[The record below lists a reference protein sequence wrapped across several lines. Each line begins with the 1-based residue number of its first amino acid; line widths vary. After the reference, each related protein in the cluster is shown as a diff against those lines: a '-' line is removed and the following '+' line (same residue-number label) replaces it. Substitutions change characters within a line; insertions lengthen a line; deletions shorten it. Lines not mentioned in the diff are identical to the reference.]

1 MEWLSKY
8 LVAIVAAW
16 AIANLIKVAIN
27 FRREKKI
34 SKTPVLTTGG
44 MPSAHTATV
53 VALTT
58 TIMLVDGLASVAFA
72 IAFLFTVNTTIDA
85 LQFRRATGENGLAIQ
100 KLLPKSEKK
109 PYLAIGHRP
118 VEVFVGGV
126 IGLVVGVAT
135 AILM

>member
-1 MEWLSKY
+1 MEWTTKY

-16 AIANLIKVAIN
+16 AVANLIKVVIN
-27 FRREKKI
+27 YRREKKI
-34 SKTPVLTTGG
+34 SKKPVLTTGG

-58 TIMLVDGLASVAFA
+58 TILLVDGIASVAFA
-72 IAFLFTVNTTIDA
+72 IALLFTINTTIDA

-100 KLLPKSEKK
+100 KLLPKNAKK

-118 VEVFVGGV
+118 IEVFVGGV
-126 IGLVVGVAT
+126 LGLAIGIAV